1 MKDTTASL
9 RQLLEQPGGQ
19 SRLLRE
25 LLNDP
30 DLNVQLLKLAMHAR
44 GYNNFQNGLVS
55 GELFLIQKVLPQ
67 LGISTCLDVGAAQG
81 EYSRL
86 LLQSLP
92 DCQVYGCEPL
102 SLNLPILEAL
112 AREEPLRFH
121 LWPWALGAQ
130 EEQAWLRYNPAILQ
144 HASLCDNLDSI
155 DYLDNHQCERV
166 SVRRLDDIWPTLERA
181 EPLDFIKIDSE
192 GWEANVLDGAA
203 SILRCHPPR
212 AIQLE
217 FNRHHLF
224 LGQTLLSLAQR
235 LADHAMFQLL
245 PNRLERRDPA
255 SILAN
260 IFEFSNFVFIRT
272 DFIEAIH
279 TFTVNRHHPKR
290 SADHP
295 HSSTQP
301 LPLPRTW
308 TPPQP

>member
-67 LGISTCLDVGAAQG
+67 LGIRTCLDVGAAQG

-121 LWPWALGAQ
+121 LWPWALGDQ
-130 EEQAWLRYNPAILQ
+130 EEQAWLRYNPAVLQ

-166 SVRRLDDIWPTLERA
+166 SVRRLDAIWPTLARA

-192 GWEANVLDGAA
+192 GWEANVLDGYHWRNDWRIMPCFSYCPIAW
-203 SILRCHPPR
+203 SGGIRLQSWPT
-212 AIQLE
+212 
-217 FNRHHLF
+217 F
-224 LGQTLLSLAQR
+224 LNS
-235 LADHAMFQLL
+235 
-245 PNRLERRDPA
+245 PISSSSVPI
-255 SILAN
+255 S
-260 IFEFSNFVFIRT
+260 S
-272 DFIEAIH
+272 
-279 TFTVNRHHPKR
+279 KR
-290 SADHP
+290 S
-295 HSSTQP
+295 TP
-301 LPLPRTW
+301 L
-308 TPPQP
+308 Q